1 MFVIV
6 YNNSVILGP
15 MRWNRYR
22 FENQI
27 KEECE
32 VSSTLPDR
40 NDNFDAII
48 VSEQVKILPIQ
59 GTSDPVF
66 NSRIEYLHGPFW
78 EFTDKVAIQ
87 SYTVEKYNIDA
98 VKNFLKAETSN
109 QRWIK
114 QNQLT
119 SVTVGNNNDSHV
131 FSTDE
136 KTRTALQQALL
147 SGLESLNWKFNTDK
161 WVTLSSADVQSALN
175 QIITHI
181 QTCFDW
187 EMNKIAEIDACTTH
201 EELDNLIIVEE
212 QQSSIGFNGVV

>member
-1 MFVIV
+1 
-6 YNNSVILGP
+6 

-27 KEECE
+27 QEECE

-119 SVTVGNNNDSHV
+119 SVTVGINNDSHV

>member
-27 KEECE
+27 QEECE

-48 VSEQVKILPIQ
+48 VSDQVKILPIQ
-59 GTSDPVF
+59 GTPDPVF
-66 NSRIEYLHGPFW
+66 NPRIEYLHGPFW

-119 SVTVGNNNDSHV
+119 SVTVGINNDSHV

-136 KTRTALQQALL
+136 KTRAALQQALL

-161 WVTLSSADVQSALN
+161 WVTLSSTDVQSALN